1 MNYVIYIIKY
11 MIYIY
16 NKIYDEDIIKA
27 LEVRFRQTSRA
38 FLFY

>member
-11 MIYIY
+11 MIYII
-16 NKIYDEDIIKA
+16 KIYDEDIIKA

>member
-16 NKIYDEDIIKA
+16 DKIYNKDIIKA
-27 LEVRFRQTSRA
+27 LEVRVRPNVKS
-38 FLFY
+38 FLI